1 MKKIIHLLPNAHLD
15 PVWLWDRSEGLNEGI
30 RTCRALVRL
39 LEEFPEMVFNRGEA
53 AVYHHI
59 ETFAPELWEQI
70 LALVNA
76 GRWECVGGNWVQTD
90 HNMPS
95 TESLFRHYRE
105 GQQYFRE
112 KFGRAAVTAWA
123 PDSFGHSAGIP
134 DLLAANGFRY
144 FSFMRPQKLELP
156 DDLFRWS
163 GPGGGTLLAYRLISY
178 TAERDVAPGL
188 DRLAEYQ
195 AERSGRNIGIGFG
208 LGDHGGG
215 TSRGQIEGA
224 LAWAAA
230 HPEFEVRFSTFQSFF
245 AALEEEVASGRKLP
259 EFRGELNYCL
269 RGCYSSV
276 PRFKRLYRQAES
288 ALLRAERTVETVTP
302 PTHAP
307 SPDLKP
313 LWKMLF
319 FNSFHDILPGSAIER
334 ALEQQS
340 CQLSA
345 VIDGAFEAETA
356 ALNRLA
362 AAVDMPVPAAPAADW
377 PEPVPLLVFNPLP
390 RPFHGLIE
398 LEESLDYRPIYR
410 FRREDPVVEI
420 RDDAGNLL
428 PAQEIPE
435 EHNAMKH
442 CVWRKRLLVPL
453 ELPPTGWK
461 VLTFATRTRPAPYP
475 VPAGI
480 PAESSGGNG
489 IRNRF
494 WQISGTV
501 GGDSLSLKN
510 ATGTLLPLSFA
521 LFRDRFGS
529 WGGMSEE
536 PESIHLQELLEV
548 WQIRACRIVESG
560 PLRSAIWFRI
570 EGAASHL
577 ELTLRLTMD
586 SPVIAAELRVFCRD
600 RACRLFLRLPQAE
613 QLLCDVPG
621 GEVERHVE
629 GQFPAVG
636 WVKLRYPDGES
647 FGFAADGAFG
657 YDNEEGFFRYGV
669 ARRTLYAGDEVDGAS
684 LHPELPV
691 SAGEL
696 TLRFLLSSE
705 ANTIRQRAEELFQFP
720 RVLAGWPHRGALP
733 STGSLLAITP
743 DNVRIVEFV
752 REGENIRLTLQN
764 GSGTPVEACITFLEC
779 RFRTELPPWKIVTM
793 TLRP

>member
-70 LALVNA
+70 RSLIEA

-95 TESLFRHYRE
+95 TECLFRHYRA

-112 KFGRAAVTAWA
+112 KFGHAAVTAWA
-123 PDSFGHSAGIP
+123 PDSFGHGAGIP
-134 DLLAANGFRY
+134 DLLVANGFRY

-156 DDLFRWS
+156 GDLFRWR
-163 GPGGGTLLAYRLISY
+163 GTGGGSLLAYRLLSY

-188 DRLAEYQ
+188 DRLAAHE
-195 AERSGRNIGIGFG
+195 EGRPGRNIGVGFG

-230 HPEFEVRFSTFQSFF
+230 HPEFEVRFSTFRSFF
-245 AALEEEVASGRKLP
+245 AALEEEIASGRELP
-259 EFRGELNYCL
+259 EVRGELNYCL

-288 ALLRAERTVETVTP
+288 ALLRAERTAEAAAP
-302 PTHAP
+302 LLHAP
-307 SPDLKP
+307 TDLKP
-313 LWKMLF
+313 LWRMLF
-319 FNSFHDILPGSAIER
+319 FNTFHDILPGSAIER

-345 VIDGAFEAETA
+345 VIDSAFEAEGA
-356 ALNRLA
+356 ALNRLIA
-362 AAVDMPVPAAPAADW
+362 AIDMPVPPAPAENW
-377 PEPVPLLVFNPLP
+377 PEAVPMLVFNPLP
-390 RPFHGLIE
+390 RPFRGMIE
-398 LEESLDYRPIYR
+398 LEESIDYRPIYR
-410 FRREDPVVEI
+410 FRREDPVVEL

-442 CVWRKRLLVPL
+442 CVWRKRLLVPV

-461 VLTFATRTRPAPYP
+461 VLTFATGTRPAPYP

-480 PAESSGGNG
+480 PAVGCGENG
-489 IRNRF
+489 IRNQH
-494 WQISGTV
+494 WQITGTV
-501 GGDSLSLKN
+501 GEDSLSLMS
-510 ATGTLLPLSFA
+510 ASGTLLPLSFA

-548 WQIRACRIVESG
+548 WKIRASRIVESG
-560 PLRSAIWFRI
+560 PLRAAIWFRI

-577 ELTLRLTMD
+577 ELTLRLAMD

-621 GEVERHVE
+621 GEVERRTE

-669 ARRTLYAGDEVDGAS
+669 ARRTLYAADEVDGAS

-705 ANTIRQRAEELFQFP
+705 ANTIRQRSEELFLSP
-720 RVLAGWPHRGALP
+720 RVLAGWPHQGALP
-733 STGSLLAITP
+733 PAGSLLSVTP
-743 DNVRIVEFV
+743 DCVRIVEFV
-752 REGENIRLTLQN
+752 REGDAIRLALQN
-764 GSGTPVEACITFLEC
+764 CSGAPAEACITLPD
-779 RFRTELPPWKIVTM
+779 RRRNLTLPPWRITAVS
-793 TLRP
+793 LER

>member
-1 MKKIIHLLPNAHLD
+1 M
-15 PVWLWDRSEGLNEGI
+15 
-30 RTCRALVRL
+30 
-39 LEEFPEMVFNRGEA
+39 
-53 AVYHHI
+53 
-59 ETFAPELWEQI
+59 
-70 LALVNA
+70 
-76 GRWECVGGNWVQTD
+76 
-90 HNMPS
+90 
-95 TESLFRHYRE
+95 
-105 GQQYFRE
+105 
-112 KFGRAAVTAWA
+112 
-123 PDSFGHSAGIP
+123 
-134 DLLAANGFRY
+134 
-144 FSFMRPQKLELP
+144 
-156 DDLFRWS
+156 
-163 GPGGGTLLAYRLISY
+163 
-178 TAERDVAPGL
+178 
-188 DRLAEYQ
+188 
-195 AERSGRNIGIGFG
+195 
-208 LGDHGGG
+208 
-215 TSRGQIEGA
+215 
-224 LAWAAA
+224 
-230 HPEFEVRFSTFQSFF
+230 RFSTFRSFF
-245 AALEEEVASGRKLP
+245 TALEEEIASGRELP
-259 EFRGELNYCL
+259 EFQGELNYCL

-319 FNSFHDILPGSAIER
+319 FNSFHDNLPGSAIER

-340 CQLSA
+340 CQLCA

-362 AAVDMPVPAAPAADW
+362 AAVEMPVPAAPAADW

-410 FRREDPVVEI
+410 FRREDPVVEL

-442 CVWRKRLLVPL
+442 CVWRKRLLVPV

-461 VLTFATRTRPAPYP
+461 VLTFATGTRPAPYP

-480 PAESSGGNG
+480 PAVGCGENG
-489 IRNRF
+489 IRNQH
-494 WQISGTV
+494 WQITGTV
-501 GGDSLSLKN
+501 GEDSLSLMS
-510 ATGTLLPLSFA
+510 ASGTLLPLSFA

-548 WQIRACRIVESG
+548 WKIRASRIVESG
-560 PLRSAIWFRI
+560 PLRAAIWFRI

-577 ELTLRLTMD
+577 ELTLRLAMD

-621 GEVERHVE
+621 GEVERRTE

-669 ARRTLYAGDEVDGAS
+669 ARRTLYAADEVDGAS

-705 ANTIRQRAEELFQFP
+705 ANTIRQRSEELFLSP
-720 RVLAGWPHRGALP
+720 RVLAGWPHQGALP
-733 STGSLLAITP
+733 PAGSLLSVTP
-743 DNVRIVEFV
+743 DCVRIVEFV
-752 REGENIRLTLQN
+752 REGDAIRLALQN
-764 GSGTPVEACITFLEC
+764 WSGAPAEACITLPD
-779 RFRTELPPWKIVTM
+779 RRRNLTLPPWRITAVS
-793 TLRP
+793 LER

>member
-53 AVYHHI
+53 AIYHHI
-59 ETFAPELWEQI
+59 ETFDPELWEHI
-70 LALVNA
+70 LDLVNA

-112 KFGRAAVTAWA
+112 KFGRPAVTAWA

-134 DLLAANGFRY
+134 DLLAANGFQY

-163 GPGGGTLLAYRLISY
+163 GPGGGTLLAYRLLSY

-188 DRLAEYQ
+188 DRLAAYQ
-195 AERSGRNIGIGFG
+195 TERNGRNIGIGFG

-230 HPEFEVRFSTFQSFF
+230 HPEFEVRFSTFRSFF
-245 AALEEEVASGRKLP
+245 TALEDEIASGRELP
-259 EFRGELNYCL
+259 EFQGELNYCL

-340 CQLSA
+340 CQLCA
-345 VIDGAFEAETA
+345 
-356 ALNRLA
+356 
-362 AAVDMPVPAAPAADW
+362 
-377 PEPVPLLVFNPLP
+377 VPLLVFNPLP

-410 FRREDPVVEI
+410 FRREDPVVEL

-442 CVWRKRLLVPL
+442 CVWRKRLLVPV

-461 VLTFATRTRPAPYP
+461 VLTFATGTRPAPYP

-480 PAESSGGNG
+480 PAVGCGENG
-489 IRNRF
+489 IRNQH
-494 WQISGTV
+494 WQITGTV
-501 GGDSLSLKN
+501 GEDSLSLMS
-510 ATGTLLPLSFA
+510 AAGTLLPLSFA

-548 WQIRACRIVESG
+548 WKIRASRIVESG
-560 PLRSAIWFRI
+560 PLRAAIWFRI

-577 ELTLRLTMD
+577 ELTLRLAMD

-621 GEVERHVE
+621 GEVERRTE

-669 ARRTLYAGDEVDGAS
+669 ARRTLYAADEVDGAS

-705 ANTIRQRAEELFQFP
+705 ANTIRQRSEELFLSP
-720 RVLAGWPHRGALP
+720 RVLAGWPHQGALP
-733 STGSLLAITP
+733 PAGSLLSVTP
-743 DNVRIVEFV
+743 DCVRIVEFV
-752 REGENIRLTLQN
+752 REGDAIRLALQN
-764 GSGTPVEACITFLEC
+764 CSGAPAEACITLPD
-779 RFRTELPPWKIVTM
+779 RRRNLTLPPWRITAVS
-793 TLRP
+793 LER

>member
-53 AVYHHI
+53 AIYHHI
-59 ETFAPELWEQI
+59 ETFDPELWEHI
-70 LALVNA
+70 LDLVNA

-112 KFGRAAVTAWA
+112 KFGRPAVTAWA

-134 DLLAANGFRY
+134 DLLAANGFQY

-156 DDLFRWS
+156 GDLFRWS
-163 GPGGGTLLAYRLISY
+163 GPGGGTLLAYRLLSY

-188 DRLAEYQ
+188 DRLAAYQ
-195 AERSGRNIGIGFG
+195 TERNGRNIGIGFG

-230 HPEFEVRFSTFQSFF
+230 HPEFEVRFSTFRSFF
-245 AALEEEVASGRKLP
+245 TALEDEIASGRELP
-259 EFRGELNYCL
+259 EFQGELNYCL

-340 CQLSA
+340 CQLCA

-362 AAVDMPVPAAPAADW
+362 AAVEMPVPAAPAADW

-410 FRREDPVVEI
+410 FRREDPVVEL

-442 CVWRKRLLVPL
+442 CVAQTAARAGGTAADRLEGADLRNRYPTRALPGSRRNSGGGLRGKRNPQPTLANHRNCRRRFAVADERGGDASAALLRPLSRPVRLLGRHVRRAGIDPSAGVAGGVEDSRQPDRRIRSSARRHLVPHRRGRL
-453 ELPPTGWK
+453 PSGTDAPSCHGFAGDRSGTARLLSGSRLSSLPPAAAGGTASLRRSGRRGGASHGRA
-461 VLTFATRTRPAPYP
+461 VPGGGLGEAPL
-475 VPAGI
+475 
-480 PAESSGGNG
+480 SGRGEFRVRRG
-489 IRNRF
+489 RRLRIRQR
-494 WQISGTV
+494 
-501 GGDSLSLKN
+501 GG
-510 ATGTLLPLSFA
+510 LLPLRRRPPDA
-521 LFRDRFGS
+521 L
-529 WGGMSEE
+529 
-536 PESIHLQELLEV
+536 
-548 WQIRACRIVESG
+548 
-560 PLRSAIWFRI
+560 
-570 EGAASHL
+570 
-577 ELTLRLTMD
+577 
-586 SPVIAAELRVFCRD
+586 
-600 RACRLFLRLPQAE
+600 
-613 QLLCDVPG
+613 
-621 GEVERHVE
+621 
-629 GQFPAVG
+629 
-636 WVKLRYPDGES
+636 
-647 FGFAADGAFG
+647 
-657 YDNEEGFFRYGV
+657 
-669 ARRTLYAGDEVDGAS
+669 RR
-684 LHPELPV
+684 
-691 SAGEL
+691 
-696 TLRFLLSSE
+696 R
-705 ANTIRQRAEELFQFP
+705 
-720 RVLAGWPHRGALP
+720 
-733 STGSLLAITP
+733 
-743 DNVRIVEFV
+743 
-752 REGENIRLTLQN
+752 
-764 GSGTPVEACITFLEC
+764 
-779 RFRTELPPWKIVTM
+779 
-793 TLRP
+793 